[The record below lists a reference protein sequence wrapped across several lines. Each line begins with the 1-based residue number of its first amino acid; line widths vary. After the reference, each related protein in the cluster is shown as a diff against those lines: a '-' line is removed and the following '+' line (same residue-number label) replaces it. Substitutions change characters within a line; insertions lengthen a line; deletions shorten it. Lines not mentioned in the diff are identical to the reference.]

1 MEKVLSFILLSN
13 YKQNL
18 CQTNIGEIKMKK
30 AFVMKSS
37 IVISVLIAFFVIL
50 SGFSSTENP
59 DDVIKKLKEGNVR
72 FVENNRTYPNQDDNR
87 LNVTAEK
94 GQFPYATV
102 IACSDSRVPV
112 EHIFDAGIGDIF
124 VIRVAGNVVDID
136 EAGSI
141 EYGVHHLHT
150 PVLVILGHTN
160 CGAVTAVCRG
170 DEVHGNIPKLVDNIE
185 PAVKKAKHEHG
196 DEFNDKVLEE
206 SIKNNV
212 WQSVEDL
219 IEISPVTVE
228 LMKEGKLKVVGAIYH
243 LDSGKIEWLGEHPNQ
258 DELLA
263 HSE

>member
-1 MEKVLSFILLSN
+1 
-13 YKQNL
+13 
-18 CQTNIGEIKMKK
+18 MKK
-30 AFVMKSS
+30 VVFKNSSSVVSMFVLMF
-37 IVISVLIAFFVIL
+37 LILA
-50 SGFSSTENP
+50 GFSTTDNP
-59 DDVIKKLKEGNVR
+59 DDVLNKLKEGNKR
-72 FVENNRTYPNQDDNR
+72 FVEDNRVYPNQDDDR
-87 LNVTAEK
+87 LNVTSEK

-150 PVLVILGHTN
+150 PVLVVLGHTH

-170 DEVHGNIPKLVDNIE
+170 DEVHGNIPKLVDNIV
-185 PAVKKAKHEHG
+185 PAVEKAKHEHG
-196 DEFNDKVLEE
+196 NEFNEKVLEE

-219 IEISPVTVE
+219 IKISPVTVE
-228 LMKEGKLKVVGAIYH
+228 LIKEGKLKVVGAIYN
-243 LDSGKIEWLGEHPNQ
+243 LGNGEVEWLGEHPQ
-258 DELLA
+258 QEELITNK
-263 HSE
+263 E